1 MLFEGNDRRQ
11 LEKLKKSEGLLPP
24 GQSLTLKWP
33 VLHYGSVPRFDPD
46 TWDLRITGLVDSP
59 LTLSWKEFNAL
70 PKIQRTSD
78 FHCVTRW
85 SRFDNR
91 WDGVAFRELLARVHP
106 RPEAAYVLVH
116 AEQGFTANV
125 PLADLDRE
133 EVLLA
138 THHDGRAP
146 HRRARLSPAPHRSS
160 SVCLEVGEVAA
171 WPGISPARHPR
182 ILGTKRLP
190 HVRRP
195 LERAEIQQVK
205 QASDV
210 STSDVRPSDV
220 SPRHLGCQS

>member
-33 VLHYGSVPRFDPD
+33 VLHYGSVPRFDPE
-46 TWDLRITGLVDSP
+46 TWDFRITGLVDSP

-106 RPEAAYVLVH
+106 KPEAAYVLVH
-116 AEQGFTANV
+116 AEQGYTANV

-138 THHDGRAP
+138 THHDGEPLTAE
-146 HRRARLSPAPHRSS
+146 HGYPAASHRSAS
-160 SVCLEVGEVAA
+160 LCLEVGEVGAR
-171 WPGISPARHPR
+171 PGISRPRYAR
-182 ILGTKRLP
+182 ILGTKRIP
-190 HVRRP
+190 HVRRSV
-195 LERAEIQQVK
+195 EGAEIQQVK
-205 QASDV
+205 R
-210 STSDVRPSDV
+210 TSDLRPRV
-220 SPRHLGCQS
+220 SS

>member
-33 VLHYGSVPRFDPD
+33 VLHYGSVPRFDPE
-46 TWDLRITGLVDSP
+46 TWDFRITGLVDSP
-59 LTLSWKEFNAL
+59 LQLSWKEFNGL

-85 SRFDNR
+85 SRFDNH

-106 RPEAAYVLVH
+106 RPEAAFVLVH

-125 PLADLDRE
+125 PLADLNRE

-138 THHDGRAP
+138 THHDGEP
-146 HRRARLSPAPHRSS
+146 
-160 SVCLEVGEVAA
+160 
-171 WPGISPARHPR
+171 
-182 ILGTKRLP
+182 
-190 HVRRP
+190 
-195 LERAEIQQVK
+195 
-205 QASDV
+205 
-210 STSDVRPSDV
+210 
-220 SPRHLGCQS
+220 